1 MTSRKKMPRACHD
14 RATSLH
20 FSIYAIANLY
30 LYSVFINMRLAVVEQ
45 GAANPDYAREQK
57 IRSAFDACSAQR
69 INSTTLLVVAP
80 SRGPS
85 SCLAALPG
93 PSEVLPAP
101 SEALPAPSDQRRSQL
116 PLIKGPTSYL

>member
-69 INSTTLLVVAP
+69 INSTTLLVDMFGGSLPRPFQLPRGP
-80 SRGPS
+80 SRSLRGPS
-85 SCLAALPG
+85 SSLRG
-93 PSEVLPAP
+93 PP
-101 SEALPAPSDQRRSQL
+101 RSL
-116 PLIKGPTSYL
+116 

>member
-57 IRSAFDACSAQR
+57 IRSALFTFRDSLF
-69 INSTTLLVVAP
+69 SLSHFL
-80 SRGPS
+80 SLFFS
-85 SCLAALPG
+85 L
-93 PSEVLPAP
+93 
-101 SEALPAPSDQRRSQL
+101 
-116 PLIKGPTSYL
+116 